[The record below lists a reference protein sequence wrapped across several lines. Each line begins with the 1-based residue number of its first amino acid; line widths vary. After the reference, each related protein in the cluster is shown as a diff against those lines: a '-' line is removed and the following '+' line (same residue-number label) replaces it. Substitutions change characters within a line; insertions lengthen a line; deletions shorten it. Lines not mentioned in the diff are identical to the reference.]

1 MSDYGLVA
9 SSGGFLEVGDEGLGR
24 LAYSRGEGLC
34 SQRKKIKGLKRCLR
48 LWSKEQCGDIKSQ
61 CQLIGRRMDDL
72 DIKEEVEGLE
82 EQELIL
88 RRELQDEFW
97 RVTSYHSVL
106 VANEVVED
114 AKRRKKKFLNF
125 KI

>member
-1 MSDYGLVA
+1 M
-9 SSGGFLEVGDEGLGR
+9 
-24 LAYSRGEGLC
+24 
-34 SQRKKIKGLKRCLR
+34 

-88 RRELQDEFW
+88 RRELKDEFW

-106 VANEVVED
+106 VANEVVDD
-114 AKRRKKKFLNF
+114 AKRRKKKNA
-125 KI
+125 

>member
-1 MSDYGLVA
+1 M
-9 SSGGFLEVGDEGLGR
+9 
-24 LAYSRGEGLC
+24 
-34 SQRKKIKGLKRCLR
+34 

-114 AKRRKKKFLNF
+114 AKRRKKKCLNF